1 MDPRWR
7 QRRALSWLATGGYA
21 AIVADPL
28 LSRFAAGDED
38 AVRTVYRAYGRLV
51 FAVAYRV
58 LGDRGLAEEAT
69 QQAFLQA
76 WQAAASFEPSKELG
90 PWLAT
95 IARRAAIDVHRR
107 EARHAHSPLED
118 ADPAAPGLVSL
129 PPSMDRIYDAW
140 QVRQALSELSPDE
153 ANLVRLQ
160 HMEGL
165 TQSQIAE
172 RLNIPVGTVK
182 SRSFRAHR
190 RLAGLLGHLRGD
202 DPADSAPRQPRIG
215 TGGQR

>member
-1 MDPRWR
+1 VD
-7 QRRALSWLATGGYA
+7 
-21 AIVADPL
+21 DPL
-28 LSRFAAGDED
+28 VVSRFAAGDED
-38 AVRTVYRAYGRLV
+38 AVRALYREYGRLV
-51 FAVAYRV
+51 FAIAYKV

-76 WQAAASFEPSKELG
+76 WRASATFEPSKEFG

-95 IARRAAIDVHRR
+95 IARRAAIDIHRR
-107 EARHAHSPLED
+107 EARHAHSALED
-118 ADPAAPGLVSL
+118 ADPGAPGLVSL
-129 PPSMDRIYDAW
+129 PPSAEQVYEAW

-153 ANLVRLQ
+153 ANLVKLQ

-165 TQSQIAE
+165 THSQIAE

-202 DPADSAPRQPRIG
+202 DPAGSAAPAQPQSG
-215 TGGQR
+215 TGGQW

>member
-1 MDPRWR
+1 MAIR
-7 QRRALSWLATGGYA
+7 RRALSWLTAGGYA
-21 AIVADPL
+21 AVVGDPLL
-28 LSRFAAGDED
+28 LSRFASGDED
-38 AVRTVYRAYGRLV
+38 AVRTIYRAYGRLV
-51 FAVAYRV
+51 FAVAFKV

-76 WQAAASFEPSKELG
+76 WRAAASFEPSKELG

-107 EARHAHSPLED
+107 EARHAHSSLED
-118 ADPAAPGLVSL
+118 ADPVATGLVSL
-129 PPSMDRIYDAW
+129 PPSVDQIYDTW
-140 QVRQALSELSPDE
+140 QVRQALSELNPDD
-153 ANLVRLQ
+153 ADLVRLQ

-165 TQSQIAE
+165 THTQIAE
-172 RLNIPVGTVK
+172 RLKIPVGTVK
-182 SRSFRAHR
+182 SRSFRVHR

-202 DPADSAPRQPRIG
+202 DPAESAPRQPHIG

>member
-1 MDPRWR
+1 
-7 QRRALSWLATGGYA
+7 
-21 AIVADPL
+21 VADPL
-28 LSRFAAGDED
+28 VLSRFAAGDDD
-38 AVRTVYRAYGRLV
+38 AVRAIYRAYGRLV
-51 FAVAYRV
+51 FAVAYKV
-58 LGDRGLAEEAT
+58 LGDRELAEDAT

-76 WQAAASFEPSKELG
+76 WRAAATFKPSKELG

-95 IARRAAIDVHRR
+95 IARRAAIDVYRR
-107 EARHAHSPLED
+107 EARHAHSSLED
-118 ADPAAPGLVSL
+118 ADPAASGLVTL
-129 PPSMDRIYDAW
+129 PPSADRIYDAW
-140 QVRQALSELSPDE
+140 QVRQALSELSADE
-153 ANLVRLQ
+153 ADLVRLQ

-165 TQSQIAE
+165 THSEIAE

-202 DPADSAPRQPRIG
+202 DPAGAAPNRSRIG